1 MAGWR
6 RNEVKPDRTSTV
18 VGIVLTVAAHV
29 VVVVCGSFTGLKY
42 IYPPPEEKSIVI
54 EFEQENELN
63 VPKIHGGVRPRV
75 EEPDRTKAIQL
86 AKASESP
93 IKGTKANLA
102 SESTV
107 GDDGDVEVNEPERKK
122 EINKRALFFSAKNKT
137 DKDTLAPQ
145 TSSEP
150 SDRLSEGHASGNTR
164 TETAN
169 MEVNAHLEGRTV
181 INASLKKPGYTVQE
195 EGIVV
200 VRILVGQDGSVTMA
214 ETGVE
219 GSTTQNPV
227 LLNEARKAAM
237 QTHFNI
243 KPDAP
248 VQQEGKITY
257 IFKLK

>member
-122 EINKRALFFSAKNKT
+122 EIDKRALFFSAKNRT
-137 DKDTLAPQ
+137 DIDTLAPQ

-169 MEVNAHLEGRTV
+169 VEANAHLKGRTV
-181 INASLKKPGYTVQE
+181 DRASLKVPGYNVQE
-195 EGIVV
+195 RGIVV
-200 VRILVGQDGSVTMA
+200 VRILVNQYGDVTRA
-214 ETGVE
+214 EAGVE
-219 GSTTQNPV
+219 GTTTLNPA
-227 LLNEARKAAM
+227 LLNEARKAAL
-237 QTHFNI
+237 QAHFNM
-243 KPDAP
+243 KADAP
-248 VQQEGKITY
+248 VEQEGTITY
-257 IFKLK
+257 TFNLK

>member
-54 EFEQENELN
+54 EFEQENELT
-63 VPKIHGGVRPRV
+63 VPKIHNGIRPRV

-86 AKASESP
+86 AKASEAP

-122 EINKRALFFSAKNKT
+122 EINKRALFSSAQNRT

-169 MEVNAHLEGRTV
+169 VEANAHLKGRTV
-181 INASLKKPGYTVQE
+181 DKAGLKRPGYTVQE

-200 VRILVGQDGSVTMA
+200 VKIVVDQYGDVTRA
-214 ETGVE
+214 DAGVE

-227 LLNEARKAAM
+227 LLNEARKAAR
-237 QTHFNI
+237 QTHF
-243 KPDAP
+243 KPKADAP
-248 VQQEGKITY
+248 VQQEGTITY